1 MIGGRLTDR
10 PPRVGVVTFPGS
22 LDDGDAL
29 RAVRFMGGEGVPLWH
44 ADRDLRGVDAVII
57 PGGFSY
63 GDYLRCGAIARFAPI
78 MDQVRGFAEAGGPVV
93 GICNGFQ
100 ILCEAGLLPG
110 ALIRNRQ
117 LRFVC
122 RWVHVRVETAASPL
136 TNEIVAGDVLRVP
149 VKHGEGQ
156 FVASMEDVDRIEADR
171 LVVFRYCSPDGS
183 LAEDAN
189 PNGATNAIA
198 GVRND
203 AGNVVGLMPH
213 PEHAVDPDVGATG
226 GQPMFASLLSIAVAR
241 AA

>member
-1 MIGGRLTDR
+1 MTAG

-22 LDDGDAL
+22 LDDRDAL
-29 RAVRFMGGEGVPLWH
+29 RAVRFMGGESVALWH
-44 ADRDLRGVDAVII
+44 AERDLRGVDAVIL

-78 MDQVRGFAEAGGPVV
+78 MGEVRAFAEAGGPVV

-122 RWVHVRVETAASPL
+122 RWVDVRVETSASPL
-136 TNEIVAGDVLRVP
+136 TGDIVAGDVLRVP

-156 FVASMEDVDRIEADR
+156 FVASAGDLERIEAER
-171 LVVFRYCSPDGS
+171 MVVFRYCAPDGS
-183 LAEDAN
+183 PTEDAN
-189 PNGATNAIA
+189 PNGASNAIA
-198 GVRND
+198 GIRSE

-226 GQPMFASLLSIAVAR
+226 GQPMFASLLSIALAR

>member
-1 MIGGRLTDR
+1 MSGRV
-10 PPRVGVVTFPGS
+10 PRIGVVTFPGS
-22 LDDGDAL
+22 LDDRDAL

-44 ADRDLRGVDAVII
+44 ADRDLRGVDAVIL

-63 GDYLRCGAIARFAPI
+63 GDYLRTGAIARFAPVMEEI
-78 MDQVRGFAEAGGPVV
+78 RAFADRGGPVL

-122 RWVHVRVETAASPL
+122 RWVHVRVETTLSPVTTGL
-136 TNEIVAGDVLRVP
+136 VPGEVLRVP

-156 FVASMEDVDRIEADR
+156 FVAREDDLRRIEGEG
-171 LVVFRYCSPDGS
+171 LVVFRYCDAGGALDDAHNVNGS
-183 LAEDAN
+183 TA
-189 PNGATNAIA
+189 AIA
-198 GVRND
+198 GVRNE

-213 PEHAVDPDVGATG
+213 PEHAVDPDVGFTG
-226 GQPMFASLLSIAVAR
+226 GQPMLAALLE
-241 AA
+241 AALATVTAA

>member
-1 MIGGRLTDR
+1 MTGR

-22 LDDGDAL
+22 LDDRDAQ
-29 RAVRFMGGEGVPLWH
+29 RAVTFMGGEGVALWH
-44 ADRDLRGVDAVII
+44 AERDLRGVDAVIL

-78 MDQVRGFAEAGGPVV
+78 MDEVRAFAEAGGPVV

-122 RWVHVRVETAASPL
+122 RWVDVRVETSASPL
-136 TNEIVAGDVLRVP
+136 TGEIVAGDVLRVP

-156 FVASMEDVDRIEADR
+156 FVASAADLERIETER
-171 LVVFRYCSPDGS
+171 LVVFRYCSPEGS
-183 LAEDAN
+183 PVDDAN
-189 PNGATNAIA
+189 PNGASNHIA
-198 GVRND
+198 GIRND

-226 GQPMFASLLSIAVAR
+226 GQPMFASLLSIALAR

>member
-1 MIGGRLTDR
+1 MTDR

-29 RAVRFMGGEGVPLWH
+29 RAVRFMGGDGLQLWH
-44 ADRDLRGVDAVII
+44 ADRDLGGVDAVII

-78 MDQVRGFAEAGGPVV
+78 MDEVRAFAEAGGPVV

-136 TNEIVAGDVLRVP
+136 TGEIVAGDVLRVP